1 MPSSRRLSAENF
13 RAELAA
19 LTLSLRRSIEADCA
33 AFPVDAAASAARAVR
48 VREDFPFFRRTYF
61 PHYTSRKDGTPTG
74 DSLLH
79 QWLDV
84 ALPTAVNAPEG
95 VKLACAAPRGEAKT
109 TFVDVFFLLWC
120 VVTGRKRYILI
131 IADALE
137 QAASFLE
144 AVKVELESNPRLM
157 ADFPAHCGPGRVWNV
172 GTIITAQNVKVQAFG
187 AGKRMRGLR
196 HGPHRPDLA
205 LLDDLENDENV
216 RSPEQRDKLE
226 SWLLRTVLSLG
237 PADDSM
243 DVVYIGTILHYDSV
257 LARTLKKPQWQGRT
271 FRAVEKMPER
281 MDLWD
286 TWERIYKTP
295 PDGPAKA
302 HEFYDEVGRKA
313 AGHGR
318 TGGQHPMEKG
328 AKVSWP
334 GFRPLYTLMCKRA
347 EDRAAFDSEQQN
359 DPLVGDAAPFANVL
373 ACWHE
378 LPAGLLLFGACDP
391 SLGKAGAGRDP
402 SALLVGGF
410 HRESMRLFVLE
421 ALIRKRHP
429 DRIIQDMIALQRR
442 HACLSWA
449 VETVQFQEFFADVL
463 IREAARQGVPM
474 PVWPLKN
481 HTDKALRIES
491 LHPYFAQGRILLSP
505 EHQTLRDQLRHFPLA
520 DHDDGPDALEMLWR
534 VATQGYVSLTDAFV
548 RVPRPCGIFGAS
560 FGSDAAQDDDLPDD
574 DTGPQA
580 GQGWF

>member
-1 MPSSRRLSAENF
+1 MKLDTKKFFE
-13 RAELAA
+13 ELAA

-33 AFPVDAAASAARAVR
+33 AFPVDPAASAARAAR

-61 PHYTSRKDGTPTG
+61 PHYTCRKDGTPTG

-84 ALPTAVNAPEG
+84 TLPAAVDAPGG

-286 TWERIYKTP
+286 FWERIYKTP
-295 PDGPAKA
+295 PDGPARA
-302 HEFYDEVGRKA
+302 REFYDEMGRKA
-313 AGHGR
+313 AGRGR
-318 TGGQHPMEKG
+318 AGVPHPMERG

-410 HRESMRLFVLE
+410 HRETMRLFVLE

-442 HACLSWA
+442 HVCLSWA

-534 VATQGYVSLTDAFV
+534 VATQGYVSLKDAFV
-548 RVPRPCGIFGAS
+548 RVPRPSGIFGAP
-560 FGSDAAQDDDLPDD
+560 FGTDFHDD
-574 DTGPQA
+574 DT
-580 GQGWF
+580 QGWI